1 MVEVVRKQRVFA
13 LLKGTSIVYVERNKE
28 EIKNKELEFLKGE

>member
-1 MVEVVRKQRVFA
+1 MRKQPVFA
-13 LLKGTSIVYVERNKE
+13 LIKGTSIVYVERNKE